1 MLGDPEGEALGVP
14 SLGDALGL
22 PDGDPLGEVL
32 GEPDGDPDGDPDG
45 LFDGTPAIVMEASGE
60 VSTATPLWANA
71 ALVVVL

>member
-1 MLGDPEGEALGVP
+1 MPSDGVADGLLDGEPLGD
-14 SLGDALGL
+14 
-22 PDGDPLGEVL
+22 VL

-45 LFDGTPAIVMEASGE
+45 LFEATLAIVMEASGA